1 VGDATTGVNGRED
14 LLVRLDGAVQW
25 VTLNRPAVRNAL
37 TVDQR
42 RALVGVL
49 EAASE
54 DPTVRVVV
62 LRGSGGS
69 FCGGADLRAGGGW
82 PARPPEVP
90 ERVIGDIGR
99 RLVQGAQRLIEAVL
113 ACDKPVIAMVEG
125 VAAGMGV
132 QLALACDMVV
142 AADNARF
149 IEVYVRQAI
158 LPDAGAVYLL
168 TRLIGPQKAKQLL
181 FFGDAVSAPEA
192 LAMGLINEVVAP
204 AELGDR
210 VDYWAQR
217 LASGPTRTL
226 ALTKALVNAALD
238 RDRGACLAD
247 EAIAQDLNMLSHDAQ
262 EGLAAFVERRSVN
275 YRGW

>member
-1 VGDATTGVNGRED
+1 VVVHRNGGV
-14 LLVRLDGAVQW
+14 LW

-42 RALVGVL
+42 RALVGIF
-49 EAASE
+49 EGASE
-54 DPTVRVVV
+54 DPTLRAVV
-62 LRGSGGS
+62 LGGSGGS

-90 ERVIGDIGR
+90 DRVIGDVGR

-113 ACDKPVIAMVEG
+113 DCDKPVIAMVEG
-125 VAAGMGV
+125 VAAGMGA

-142 AADNARF
+142 AADDARF
-149 IEVYVRQAI
+149 IEVYLRTAI

-192 LAMGLINEVVAP
+192 LALGLINEVVPA
-204 AELGDR
+204 AELRQR
-210 VDYWAQR
+210 VEYWAGR
-217 LASGPTRTL
+217 LASGPTRTI
-226 ALTKALVNAALD
+226 ALTKALVNSALD
-238 RDRGACLAD
+238 RDRAACLAD
-247 EAIAQDLNMLSHDAQ
+247 EAIAQDLNMLSGDAQ